1 MGRLYDELTKLDRL
15 YPEKAERPIPPLLAD
30 LPDLALT
37 YRELNKLA
45 QADGD
50 LGADYWNRVIKLV
63 EWAEAAHQDNA
74 FGG

>member
-74 FGG
+74 LGG